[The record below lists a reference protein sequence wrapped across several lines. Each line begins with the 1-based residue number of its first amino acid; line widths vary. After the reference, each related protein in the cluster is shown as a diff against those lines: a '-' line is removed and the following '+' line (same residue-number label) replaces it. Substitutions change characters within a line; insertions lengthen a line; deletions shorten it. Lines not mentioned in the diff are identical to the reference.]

1 MSIKAAAKTARTI
14 QMSGAISDI
23 AAASSESRR
32 FLIEAYD
39 GGLMELTGFELPVVV
54 EIGGIE
60 CVVNPPLL
68 IDHKSDA
75 MHTLGSIEAGVEVD
89 GKYVIEGTVTG
100 KSPLA
105 TQVIEQFDAGQK
117 WHASIGASVI
127 DAVDVPAGQ
136 VVEANGSTFTGPLT
150 YVSRCRLTETSVLP
164 RGAAQRT
171 QVNLAA
177 AAVANEGAST
187 MPTFEEYVMSL
198 GIDLATLTEEA
209 KTALMV
215 SYNAAYPAEE
225 TANAGMDEEE
235 TLMPAVAAGAVDF
248 TATRK
253 AYATEQRRVHAIQSV
268 AKNHPNICAKA
279 IEAGWTSERAELEV
293 LKAEQL
299 RTRPTSFTAAQ
310 GNVDQSKVLEAAF
323 SMQRHHADTE
333 KMYSDQVL
341 QAAHTQFRGG
351 LSIQRMILMAAAA
364 NGMSVQPG
372 MRIGPGNYMEAMRY
386 AMGRTIQA
394 TAFSSINLSG
404 ILSNVANKELLQGYM
419 EEDAT
424 WREIAEVKSVS
435 DFKTVTAYRLLD
447 NMEYELL
454 PPGGRI
460 KHGTLGEESLTRSA
474 KTYAKMFTITRE
486 DIINDDLNSFD
497 DLRTRLG
504 RGSAKKFNAIFWA
517 AFMNNSSFFTS
528 GLTNY
533 ISGATSNL
541 GTDGVGLGLGVTQFR
556 KMKTTTADGKKV
568 GVGGR
573 PVTLLVPPELE
584 HNADKLYVGSNLNT
598 GSAAGEE
605 NTFKGKYRPVVAWQL
620 SDADYT
626 GNSATAW
633 YLFGDQY
640 KPMCVSFLNG
650 QETPT
655 IESDDADFD
664 QLGIQFRGYHDFGCD
679 QWEKLSGLKSKGAA

>member
-1 MSIKAAAKTARTI
+1 
-14 QMSGAISDI
+14 
-23 AAASSESRR
+23 
-32 FLIEAYD
+32 
-39 GGLMELTGFELPVVV
+39 
-54 EIGGIE
+54 
-60 CVVNPPLL
+60 
-68 IDHKSDA
+68 
-75 MHTLGSIEAGVEVD
+75 
-89 GKYVIEGTVTG
+89 
-100 KSPLA
+100 
-105 TQVIEQFDAGQK
+105 
-117 WHASIGASVI
+117 
-127 DAVDVPAGQ
+127 
-136 VVEANGSTFTGPLT
+136 
-150 YVSRCRLTETSVLP
+150 
-164 RGAAQRT
+164 
-171 QVNLAA
+171 
-177 AAVANEGAST
+177 

-679 QWEKLSGLKSKGAA
+679 QWEKLSGVKSKGAA